1 MKDSANIWQ
10 LFKMSLQHVAIYWIL
25 NAESFLDQNC
35 LDLVN
40 VGGSEINWSDST
52 IIAVEILRLISRK
65 LILWEQPFL
74 QIISPGFRHQRIN
87 LCSLFIHV
95 FATSNQF
102 GNKVWEAEAQNF
114 EGERKQSLNG
124 FAQDF
129 GEVSAVKWASWVLS
143 KAWLAKSL
151 DTRHLAFC
159 PIFTFPSLSS
169 SVPGLQAEH
178 GLQSKLFSE
187 SINNSKMKKTL

>member
-1 MKDSANIWQ
+1 MAA
-10 LFKMSLQHVAIYWIL
+10 FKIYWIL

-74 QIISPGFRHQRIN
+74 KIISPGFRHQRIN

-124 FAQDF
+124 FTQDF
-129 GEVSAVKWASWVLS
+129 GEISAVNWASWVLS

-151 DTRHLAFC
+151 DTWHFC

-178 GLQSKLFSE
+178 GLSGVGRCRSPLLFS
-187 SINNSKMKKTL
+187 

>member
-1 MKDSANIWQ
+1 MAA
-10 LFKMSLQHVAIYWIL
+10 FKMSLQHVAIYWIL

-74 QIISPGFRHQRIN
+74 KIISPGFRHQRIN
-87 LCSLFIHV
+87 RCSLFIHV

-114 EGERKQSLNG
+114 EGERKQSFNG

-129 GEVSAVKWASWVLS
+129 GEVSAVNWASWVLS

-151 DTRHLAFC
+151 DTWHLAFC

-178 GLQSKLFSE
+178 GLQRKLFSE
-187 SINNSKMKKTL
+187 RINNSKMKKTL